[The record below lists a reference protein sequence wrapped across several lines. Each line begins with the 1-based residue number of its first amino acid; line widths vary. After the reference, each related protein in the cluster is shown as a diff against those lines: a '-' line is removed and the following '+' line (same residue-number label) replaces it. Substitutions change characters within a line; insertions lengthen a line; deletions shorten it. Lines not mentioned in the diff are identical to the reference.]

1 MDVGMISVDR
11 WSEGSQVYFLTHLH
25 ADHTNGLSSTWKRGP
40 LFCSRI
46 TAKLFSS
53 KFPGFKL
60 SLLRIL
66 DVGQWN
72 SIPLVSPTTESNTT
86 INVIAIDAHHCPGAV
101 MYLFR
106 GEFGCMLYTG
116 DFRWE
121 TTSKRA
127 EIGRSMLLSAL
138 GNDKVDILYLDNTYC
153 NPSYSFPSREVAAQQ
168 VVDVIASHPEHDII
182 IGIDSLGK
190 EDLLLH
196 IAQALKIKIWVWP
209 ERLQIMHLLGF
220 HDIFT
225 TKVSLTRVRAVPRY
239 SFSIDT
245 LEGLNMMRPTIGIMP
260 SGLPWKPLEGNTNVF
275 GSSSRHSRSKLST
288 KVGSHTDMHKPND
301 NSRTVESYHEYIFTV
316 PYSDHSCF
324 AEIKEFV
331 KLVQPTNLKGIV
343 SSSSSYVDPL
353 YYFGRLPG
361 ANLQSQGLRQNFV
374 RKGHERVKDVLNKST
389 LRSDNSTEAGMKRRS
404 KKYDF
409 LGVHVIANMA
419 LGVLLFQEELG
430 TVHRLILRT
439 VRMDMNLEQK
449 YHLGIIRQ
457 YSYFMFS
464 VFFLCCISFTNHL
477 SHGADTISTN
487 QSLFGDH
494 IIVSAGGN
502 FAMGFYKPVW
512 FLAMMVM
519 ILRDGSNSTQPIWQS
534 FDYLVHT
541 WLPGSKISYN
551 KRANTH
557 QSLTSWKNSEDPSPG
572 LFSHILDANNSYV
585 LLWNGSKQYWTD
597 GPWNGEIFSLLPTT
611 RQNYMFN
618 ISFVDN
624 ENESYLKY
632 SPYDPY
638 TISRVVMDVSGQ
650 LKQLTWLEGS
660 KEWNLFWAQ
669 PRQQCDV
676 YALCGPFGTCNQ
688 NTPPFCNCLT
698 GFNPKSGNDWY
709 LGDYSGGCVRRTKLQ
724 CGNASAAN
732 QEKDR
737 FREYSNMRLPEHPQS
752 VASGSATE
760 CESSCLKNCSCTAYA
775 YDRNGCSIWTM
786 HLVNLQQLLGN
797 DSSGSSL
804 YLRLAASEF
813 SRDNNMGI
821 IIGVVGSVV
830 VLGFVYV
837 MWKQQRR
844 LIATPCVLW
853 PNTFWL
859 SFLGKDRIVAVYGSL
874 VAFRYKDLQKATKN
888 FSEKMGSGGFGS
900 VFKGTLPDSA
910 VIAVKKLESINQGE
924 KQFRAEVNT
933 LGTIQHINLVQ
944 LRGFCSE
951 GNKKLLVYDYMQ
963 NGSLDS
969 HLFHGKES
977 KVLDWKTRYQI
988 ALGTARGLAYLH
1000 EECRD
1005 CIVADFGLAK
1015 LIGREL
1021 SRVLT
1026 TMRGTTGYL
1035 VPEWIVGVAITPK
1048 ADVYSYGMMLFEL
1061 ISGRRNSDQPEAGIV
1076 KFFPIQA
1083 ASVVIEG
1090 GDVHSLLDHMLEKHV
1105 DVEEAWRICKVACW
1119 CIQDDGNDRPS
1130 MGQVVQILEGILD
1143 VNPPPI
1149 PRFLQALVNR

>member
-86 INVIAIDAHHCPGAV
+86 VHVIAIDAHHCPGAV

-301 NSRTVESYHEYIFTV
+301 NSRTVESYHEYIYTV

-361 ANLQSQGLRQNFV
+361 ANLQSQGLCQNFV

-409 LGVHVIANMA
+409 LGVHVSR
-419 LGVLLFQEELG
+419 VS
-430 TVHRLILRT
+430 ILR
-439 VRMDMNLEQK
+439 RL
-449 YHLGIIRQ
+449 RR
-457 YSYFMFS
+457 
-464 VFFLCCISFTNHL
+464 
-477 SHGADTISTN
+477 GA
-487 QSLFGDH
+487 
-494 IIVSAGGN
+494 
-502 FAMGFYKPVW
+502 K
-512 FLAMMVM
+512 
-519 ILRDGSNSTQPIWQS
+519 
-534 FDYLVHT
+534 
-541 WLPGSKISYN
+541 
-551 KRANTH
+551 
-557 QSLTSWKNSEDPSPG
+557 
-572 LFSHILDANNSYV
+572 
-585 LLWNGSKQYWTD
+585 
-597 GPWNGEIFSLLPTT
+597 
-611 RQNYMFN
+611 
-618 ISFVDN
+618 
-624 ENESYLKY
+624 
-632 SPYDPY
+632 
-638 TISRVVMDVSGQ
+638 
-650 LKQLTWLEGS
+650 
-660 KEWNLFWAQ
+660 
-669 PRQQCDV
+669 
-676 YALCGPFGTCNQ
+676 
-688 NTPPFCNCLT
+688 
-698 GFNPKSGNDWY
+698 
-709 LGDYSGGCVRRTKLQ
+709 
-724 CGNASAAN
+724 
-732 QEKDR
+732 
-737 FREYSNMRLPEHPQS
+737 
-752 VASGSATE
+752 
-760 CESSCLKNCSCTAYA
+760 
-775 YDRNGCSIWTM
+775 
-786 HLVNLQQLLGN
+786 
-797 DSSGSSL
+797 
-804 YLRLAASEF
+804 
-813 SRDNNMGI
+813 
-821 IIGVVGSVV
+821 
-830 VLGFVYV
+830 
-837 MWKQQRR
+837 
-844 LIATPCVLW
+844 
-853 PNTFWL
+853 
-859 SFLGKDRIVAVYGSL
+859 
-874 VAFRYKDLQKATKN
+874 
-888 FSEKMGSGGFGS
+888 
-900 VFKGTLPDSA
+900 
-910 VIAVKKLESINQGE
+910 
-924 KQFRAEVNT
+924 
-933 LGTIQHINLVQ
+933 
-944 LRGFCSE
+944 
-951 GNKKLLVYDYMQ
+951 
-963 NGSLDS
+963 
-969 HLFHGKES
+969 
-977 KVLDWKTRYQI
+977 
-988 ALGTARGLAYLH
+988 
-1000 EECRD
+1000 
-1005 CIVADFGLAK
+1005 
-1015 LIGREL
+1015 
-1021 SRVLT
+1021 
-1026 TMRGTTGYL
+1026 
-1035 VPEWIVGVAITPK
+1035 
-1048 ADVYSYGMMLFEL
+1048 
-1061 ISGRRNSDQPEAGIV
+1061 
-1076 KFFPIQA
+1076 
-1083 ASVVIEG
+1083 
-1090 GDVHSLLDHMLEKHV
+1090 
-1105 DVEEAWRICKVACW
+1105 
-1119 CIQDDGNDRPS
+1119 
-1130 MGQVVQILEGILD
+1130 ILELD
-1143 VNPPPI
+1143 
-1149 PRFLQALVNR
+1149 

>member
-86 INVIAIDAHHCPGAV
+86 VDVIAIDAHHCPGAV

-168 VVDVIASHPEHDII
+168 LQVVDVIASHPEHDII

-239 SFSIDT
+239 SFRIDT

-301 NSRTVESYHEYIFTV
+301 NSRTVESYHEYIYTV

-409 LGVHVIANMA
+409 LGVHVSR
-419 LGVLLFQEELG
+419 VS
-430 TVHRLILRT
+430 ILR
-439 VRMDMNLEQK
+439 RL
-449 YHLGIIRQ
+449 RR
-457 YSYFMFS
+457 
-464 VFFLCCISFTNHL
+464 
-477 SHGADTISTN
+477 GA
-487 QSLFGDH
+487 
-494 IIVSAGGN
+494 
-502 FAMGFYKPVW
+502 K
-512 FLAMMVM
+512 
-519 ILRDGSNSTQPIWQS
+519 
-534 FDYLVHT
+534 
-541 WLPGSKISYN
+541 
-551 KRANTH
+551 
-557 QSLTSWKNSEDPSPG
+557 
-572 LFSHILDANNSYV
+572 
-585 LLWNGSKQYWTD
+585 
-597 GPWNGEIFSLLPTT
+597 
-611 RQNYMFN
+611 
-618 ISFVDN
+618 
-624 ENESYLKY
+624 
-632 SPYDPY
+632 
-638 TISRVVMDVSGQ
+638 
-650 LKQLTWLEGS
+650 
-660 KEWNLFWAQ
+660 
-669 PRQQCDV
+669 
-676 YALCGPFGTCNQ
+676 
-688 NTPPFCNCLT
+688 
-698 GFNPKSGNDWY
+698 
-709 LGDYSGGCVRRTKLQ
+709 
-724 CGNASAAN
+724 
-732 QEKDR
+732 
-737 FREYSNMRLPEHPQS
+737 
-752 VASGSATE
+752 
-760 CESSCLKNCSCTAYA
+760 
-775 YDRNGCSIWTM
+775 
-786 HLVNLQQLLGN
+786 
-797 DSSGSSL
+797 
-804 YLRLAASEF
+804 
-813 SRDNNMGI
+813 
-821 IIGVVGSVV
+821 
-830 VLGFVYV
+830 
-837 MWKQQRR
+837 
-844 LIATPCVLW
+844 
-853 PNTFWL
+853 
-859 SFLGKDRIVAVYGSL
+859 
-874 VAFRYKDLQKATKN
+874 
-888 FSEKMGSGGFGS
+888 
-900 VFKGTLPDSA
+900 
-910 VIAVKKLESINQGE
+910 
-924 KQFRAEVNT
+924 
-933 LGTIQHINLVQ
+933 
-944 LRGFCSE
+944 
-951 GNKKLLVYDYMQ
+951 
-963 NGSLDS
+963 
-969 HLFHGKES
+969 
-977 KVLDWKTRYQI
+977 
-988 ALGTARGLAYLH
+988 
-1000 EECRD
+1000 
-1005 CIVADFGLAK
+1005 
-1015 LIGREL
+1015 
-1021 SRVLT
+1021 
-1026 TMRGTTGYL
+1026 
-1035 VPEWIVGVAITPK
+1035 
-1048 ADVYSYGMMLFEL
+1048 
-1061 ISGRRNSDQPEAGIV
+1061 
-1076 KFFPIQA
+1076 
-1083 ASVVIEG
+1083 
-1090 GDVHSLLDHMLEKHV
+1090 
-1105 DVEEAWRICKVACW
+1105 
-1119 CIQDDGNDRPS
+1119 
-1130 MGQVVQILEGILD
+1130 ILELD
-1143 VNPPPI
+1143 
-1149 PRFLQALVNR
+1149 